1 MHKRFLPIALAGA
14 FFVFIIN
21 WSCTK
26 LDTTTLGSDLI
37 PAVDNIH
44 TFSETIS
51 INSTQGYFNDTTEV
65 LPTENHA
72 LGKINND
79 PLFGTTE
86 ANLFFQVKPKT
97 YPYFFGN
104 VGDTLIAADSVV
116 LCLSYKGAWGD
127 SNAVQTLEVREI
139 VDDNFR
145 DSVYSARNV
154 NYQAMTGSLLGSLS
168 VAPKDLATKVYFAN
182 RKDSSTNQVRI
193 KLSDAFRDYLF
204 SRDTVSSNTT
214 TNAFKN
220 DSLFRR
226 SFNGFAVKAIGTSSN
241 ALMYISLADAATR
254 LEVHFRKKT
263 AGTGKLDSVYNS
275 LFGSAGNG
283 LNIAPSG
290 TANNIIRNRAGT
302 PSHNN
307 VSPTEHY
314 LQTSPGTFVNLSIP
328 GLTGMT
334 NRIIHRAQITIE
346 QIPDNAVYDG
356 IFTVP
361 PFLYLDL
368 KDSTATP
375 NWKPVYFDLNPSTH
389 YDPDF
394 KTGFPFFPNGG
405 IDFNYFGGN
414 AKTKTGPAGK
424 INYYEF
430 NITRY
435 VQQLVT
441 KQKTNYAMR
450 LWAPYNI
457 TYPQYSKVII
467 PYSNP
472 VAYGRVKIGSGSNP
486 DYKMRLTIIYSNV
499 Q

>member
-44 TFSETIS
+44 TFSETLS

-86 ANLFFQVKPKT
+86 ANMFFQVKPRS

-104 VGDTLIAADSVV
+104 AGDTLIAADSVV

-127 SNAVQTLEVREI
+127 SNAVQKLEVREI

-154 NYQAMTGSLLGSLS
+154 NYQAMTGSLLGSIN

-182 RKDSSTNQVRI
+182 GKDSSTNQVRI
-193 KLSDAFRDYLF
+193 KLSNAFRDFLF
-204 SRDTVSSNTT
+204 SRDTLSSNS
-214 TNAFKN
+214 NAFKN

-226 SFNGFAVKAIGTSSN
+226 SFNGFAVKAIDTSGN

-263 AGTGKLDSVYNS
+263 AGT
-275 LFGSAGNG
+275 
-283 LNIAPSG
+283 
-290 TANNIIRNRAGT
+290 R
-302 PSHNN
+302 
-307 VSPTEHY
+307 
-314 LQTSPGTFVNLSIP
+314 
-328 GLTGMT
+328 
-334 NRIIHRAQITIE
+334 
-346 QIPDNAVYDG
+346 
-356 IFTVP
+356 
-361 PFLYLDL
+361 
-368 KDSTATP
+368 
-375 NWKPVYFDLNPSTH
+375 
-389 YDPDF
+389 
-394 KTGFPFFPNGG
+394 
-405 IDFNYFGGN
+405 
-414 AKTKTGPAGK
+414 
-424 INYYEF
+424 
-430 NITRY
+430 
-435 VQQLVT
+435 
-441 KQKTNYAMR
+441 
-450 LWAPYNI
+450 
-457 TYPQYSKVII
+457 
-467 PYSNP
+467 
-472 VAYGRVKIGSGSNP
+472 
-486 DYKMRLTIIYSNV
+486 
-499 Q
+499 